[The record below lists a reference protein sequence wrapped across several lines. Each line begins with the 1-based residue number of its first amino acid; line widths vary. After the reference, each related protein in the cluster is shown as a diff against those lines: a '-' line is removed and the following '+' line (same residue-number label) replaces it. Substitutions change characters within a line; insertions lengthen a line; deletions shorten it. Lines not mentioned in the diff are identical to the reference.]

1 MLLNTTT
8 TGLSL
13 KHMCIRFNTLK
24 THTQGWK
31 FDWGPSLR
39 RKLHS
44 VVCSLR
50 HRVQQPVTSELHAC
64 SPFMKKRM
72 GEFECSALTCPSSFK
87 DNKGRSSV
95 LYRYPV
101 EAFSHYLILPFF
113 KGFYHW

>member
-8 TGLSL
+8 AGLSL

-50 HRVQQPVTSELHAC
+50 HRVQPPVTSELHAC
-64 SPFMKKRM
+64 SPSIYEKKN
-72 GEFECSALTCPSSFK
+72 G
-87 DNKGRSSV
+87 GV
-95 LYRYPV
+95 
-101 EAFSHYLILPFF
+101 
-113 KGFYHW
+113 